1 MPDLWKCGGPMLE
14 LRTFG
19 GLSLKDGGAPITGAA
34 TQRKTLALLALLAAA
49 GENGLSRDKLIA
61 YLWPE
66 TDTEHGRNLLNQA
79 CYALRRDLHEREL
92 LLGASELRLNHD
104 VLASDVQTFEAALQ
118 RDDFEA
124 AVRVYA
130 GPFLDGFFVS
140 GASEFERWVD
150 AERAQLANQF
160 SGGLATLAK
169 EAAARGD
176 HRAAAVWWRRLTA
189 LDPLSS
195 HAALGL
201 MTALVAEGES
211 AAAIKHARAHEA
223 FLQQEM
229 GTAPDAAV
237 LALVKQLCEEAQR
250 GKPSQGVAEQQR
262 RRRQPTSDFLL
273 AALPAAL
280 RRELHRATTL
290 STVAAALGI
299 VLVVGA
305 VGYRV
310 SGMHGATSGAELLP
324 VADRKMLAVLPFE
337 NRGAA
342 ADEYFADGLTEAIA
356 TRLGSVRR
364 LGVIAWQ
371 SASQYKGTKKSPRE
385 IGREL
390 GVQYIL
396 DGSVRWEKAG
406 GASRVRVSTTLIR
419 VSDAAQLWA
428 DQYDT
433 TLTGVFAVQT
443 NLATRVAGAL
453 DLALIDA
460 ERRLLEA
467 RPTANLQAYDAYL
480 RGRVLGD
487 REFDP
492 ANGRKSVR
500 LYEQAVALDS
510 NFALAYDWLSVGYV
524 WMYQNHMDRAPD
536 LVTRA
541 KAALDRALRLDPN
554 LPESHAALGM
564 FYLNVL
570 GDKDEALQEY
580 TRARRMRPSDPWFPA
595 LIAAIYEAKGRWNEA
610 LVYRREAVALDP
622 RNVMIML
629 MTGASFMDRR
639 QFAAATYYYDRALAL
654 KPESFDAQLG
664 KAMAY
669 IGQTGDLSGAQRLLP
684 DFLQT
689 LDPTGQGLPILQLS
703 DVATLLDAER
713 RASLLALTPAALDGD
728 SAVLALTKAMV
739 QRANG
744 HGPQARA
751 QFDSARTILE
761 ASVRQE
767 PNDDYYAALLGLAL
781 AGLGRSAEAIREGER
796 AVALVPV
803 SKDAE
808 WNAYLRANLA
818 RIYALLGERDEA
830 IEQLEIVLSRPGPLS
845 AGWLRADPL
854 WEPLRA
860 SPRFQR
866 LAAARN

>member
-1 MPDLWKCGGPMLE
+1 MLE

-19 GLSLKDGGAPITGAA
+19 GLSIKDDGAPITGAA

-49 GENGLSRDKLIA
+49 GKNGLSRDKLIA

-66 TDTEHGRNLLNQA
+66 SDAEHGRNLLNQA
-79 CYALRRDLHEREL
+79 CYALRRDLREREL
-92 LLGASELRLNHD
+92 LVGASELRLNPD
-104 VLASDVQTFEAALQ
+104 VVRSDLEAFEAAL
-118 RDDFEA
+118 RRGDAEA
-124 AVRVYA
+124 AVSAYR

-140 GASEFERWVD
+140 GAPEFERWVD
-150 AERAQLANQF
+150 AGRAQLAKQF
-160 SGGLATLAK
+160 SNALATLAK
-169 EAAARGD
+169 EAGARGD
-176 HRAAAVWWRRLTA
+176 HRAAADWWRQVTVV
-189 LDPLSS
+189 DPLSS
-195 HAALGL
+195 EAALGF
-201 MTALVAEGES
+201 MTALVAAGES
-211 AAAIKHARAHEA
+211 AAAIQHARAHEA

-229 GTAPDAAV
+229 GTAPDSALLV
-237 LALVKQLCEEAQR
+237 LVKQLCEEPQR
-250 GKPSQGVAEQQR
+250 GGSFPGVSEQQR
-262 RRRQPTSDFLL
+262 KRRQSTTDFLL

-280 RRELHRATTL
+280 RRELRRATTL
-290 STVAAALGI
+290 STAAAVIAI

-305 VGYRV
+305 VGYGVSRRQPTV
-310 SGMHGATSGAELLP
+310 SGVEP
-324 VADRKMLAVLPFE
+324 VPIADRKMLAVLPFE
-337 NRGAA
+337 NRGAPS
-342 ADEYFADGLTEAIA
+342 DEYFADGLTEAIA

-371 SASQYKGTKKSPRE
+371 SASQYKRSNKSPQE

-396 DGSVRWEKAG
+396 DGSVRWEKTG

-419 VSDAAQLWA
+419 VSDATQLWA

-460 ERRLLEA
+460 ERRLLET

-524 WMYQNHMDRAPD
+524 WMYQNHMDRSPD
-536 LVTRA
+536 MVTRA

-570 GDKDEALQEY
+570 GDKDKALQEY

-610 LVYRREAVALDP
+610 LAYRHEAVALDP

-629 MTGASFMDRR
+629 MTAASFMDRR

-664 KAMAY
+664 KAIAY
-669 IGQTGDLSGAQRLLP
+669 ASQTGDLSGTQRLLP
-684 DFLQT
+684 DLSQT

-703 DVATLLDAER
+703 DVATLFDAR
-713 RASLLALTPAALDGD
+713 HQVSLLALTPAALDGD

-739 QRANG
+739 QRAND

-751 QFDSARTILE
+751 QFDSARSILE

-767 PNDDYYAALLGLAL
+767 PKDDYYAAVLGLAL
-781 AGLGRSAEAIREGER
+781 AGLGRSADAIREGER

-803 SKDAE
+803 TKDAE

-818 RIYALLGERDEA
+818 RIYVLLGERDEA

-845 AGWLRADPL
+845 AGWLRADPF
-854 WEPLRA
+854 WDPLRG

-866 LAAARN
+866 LAAART

>member
-1 MPDLWKCGGPMLE
+1 MLE

-19 GLSLKDGGAPITGAA
+19 GLSIKDDGAPITGAA

-49 GENGLSRDKLIA
+49 GKDGLSRDKLIA

-79 CYALRRDLHEREL
+79 CYALRRDLRERRL
-92 LLGASELRLNHD
+92 LVGASELRLNKD
-104 VLASDVQTFEAALQ
+104 VLASDVQVFEDALQ
-118 RDDFEA
+118 RGDAAA
-124 AVRVYA
+124 AVRAYA

-140 GASEFERWVD
+140 GATEFERWVD
-150 AERAQLANQF
+150 AERAQLAKQF
-160 SGGLATLAK
+160 SDALVTLAK
-169 EAAARGD
+169 EAALQGD
-176 HRAAAVWWRRLTA
+176 QRAAADWWRRLAA

-195 HAALGL
+195 RAALGL
-201 MTALVAEGES
+201 MKALVAAGES
-211 AAAIKHARAHEA
+211 AAAIQHARAHEA

-237 LALVKQLCEEAQR
+237 LALVQQLCEEAER
-250 GKPSQGVAEQQR
+250 GESSPGVAEQKH
-262 RRRQPTSDFLL
+262 RRRQSTTDFLL

-280 RRELHRATTL
+280 RRELRRATTL
-290 STVAAALGI
+290 STAAAVIAI

-305 VGYRV
+305 VGYGVSRRQPTV
-310 SGMHGATSGAELLP
+310 SGVEP
-324 VADRKMLAVLPFE
+324 VPIADRKMLAVLPFE
-337 NRGAA
+337 NRGAG

-371 SASQYKGTKKSPRE
+371 SASQYKRSNKSRQE

-396 DGSVRWEKAG
+396 DGSVRWEKPG
-406 GASRVRVSTTLIR
+406 SASRVRVSTTLMR
-419 VSDAAQLWA
+419 VSDGAQLWG

-510 NFALAYDWLSVGYV
+510 TFALAYDWLSVGYV
-524 WMYQNHMDRAPD
+524 WMHMNHMDRSPD
-536 LVTRA
+536 MVTRA

-570 GDKDEALQEY
+570 GDKDKALQEY

-610 LVYRREAVALDP
+610 LAYRREAVALDP

-629 MTGASFMDRR
+629 MTAASFMDRR
-639 QFAAATYYYDRALAL
+639 QFATATYYYDRALAL

-664 KAMAY
+664 RAMAY

-684 DFLQT
+684 DLSQT

-703 DVATLLDAER
+703 DVATLFDAGR

-751 QFDSARTILE
+751 QFDSARSILE
-761 ASVRQE
+761 VSARQE
-767 PNDDYYAALLGLAL
+767 PNDDFYAALLGLAL

-808 WNAYLRANLA
+808 WNSYLRANLA
-818 RIYALLGERDEA
+818 RIYVLLGERDKA

-845 AGWLRADPL
+845 AGWLRADPF
-854 WEPLRA
+854 WDPLRG

>member
-1 MPDLWKCGGPMLE
+1 MLE

-19 GLSLKDGGAPITGAA
+19 GLSVEANGAPLTGAA
-34 TQRKTLALLALLAAA
+34 VQRKTLALLALLAAA
-49 GENGLSRDKLIA
+49 GKNGLSRDKLIA

-79 CYALRRDLHEREL
+79 CYALRRDLREREV
-92 LLGASELRLNHD
+92 LLGGSELRLNQA
-104 VLASDVQTFEAALQ
+104 VVASDVQAFVAALQ
-118 RDDFEA
+118 RGDSEA
-124 AVRVYA
+124 AVQVYT

-140 GASEFERWVD
+140 GAPELERWVD
-150 AERAQLANQF
+150 AERAQLAKQCTDA
-160 SGGLATLAK
+160 LVALAK
-169 EAAARGD
+169 AAAVRGD
-176 HRAAAVWWRRLTA
+176 HRAAADWWRRLTA

-201 MTALVAEGES
+201 MKALVAAGES

-229 GTAPDAAV
+229 GTAPDAAL

-250 GKPSQGVAEQQR
+250 GNLLPGVTEQQR
-262 RRRQPTSDFLL
+262 KRRQSTTDFLL
-273 AALPAAL
+273 AALPAVL
-280 RRELHRATTL
+280 RAELRRATTL

-305 VGYRV
+305 VGYGV
-310 SGMHGATSGAELLP
+310 SGRHGPTSEAEPLP

-337 NRGAA
+337 NRGAR

-371 SASQYKGTKKSPRE
+371 SASQYKGTNKSPQE

-396 DGSVRWEKAG
+396 NGSVRWEKTG

-500 LYEQAVALDS
+500 QYEQAVALDS

-554 LPESHAALGM
+554 LPESHAALG

-570 GDKDEALQEY
+570 GDKDKALQEY

-595 LIAAIYEAKGRWNEA
+595 LIAAIYEANGRWNEA
-610 LVYRREAVALDP
+610 LAYRREAVALDP
-622 RNVMIML
+622 RNVLIML
-629 MTGASFMDRR
+629 MTGASFMERR

-669 IGQTGDLSGAQRLLP
+669 MGQTGDLSGAQRLLP
-684 DFLQT
+684 DLLQT
-689 LDPTGQGLPILQLS
+689 LDPTGQNLPILQLS
-703 DVATLLDAER
+703 DVATLFDAGR
-713 RASLLALTPAALDGD
+713 RVGLLALTPAALDGD

-751 QFDSARTILE
+751 QFDSARSILE
-761 ASVRQE
+761 VSVRQE

-818 RIYALLGERDEA
+818 RIYVLLGERDKA
-830 IEQLEIVLSRPGPLS
+830 IERLEIVLSRPGPLS
-845 AGWLRADPL
+845 AGWLRADPF
-854 WEPLRA
+854 WDPLRR

-866 LAAARN
+866 LVAVRN

>member
-1 MPDLWKCGGPMLE
+1 MRMVE

-19 GLSLKDGGAPITGAA
+19 GLSLEANGAPLRGAA
-34 TQRKTLALLALLAAA
+34 AQRKTLALLALLALHPR
-49 GENGLSRDKLIA
+49 GLSRDKLIA
-61 YLWPE
+61 YLWSE
-66 TDTEHGRNLLNQA
+66 TDAEHGRSLLRQA
-79 CYALRRDLHEREL
+79 CYALRRDLNEDKL
-92 LLGASELRLNHD
+92 FLGSTELRLNPA
-104 VLASDVQTFEAALQ
+104 VVTSDVQAFKDALQ
-118 RDDFEA
+118 RGELA
-124 AVRVYA
+124 RAVDRYN
-130 GPFLDGFFVS
+130 GPFLDGFYLS
-140 GASEFERWVD
+140 EASEFERWLD
-150 AERAQLANQF
+150 AERAQLAKRF
-160 SGGLATLAK
+160 SDVLATLAT
-169 EAAARGD
+169 EAAAQGD
-176 HRAAAVWWRRLTA
+176 HRAAAEWWRRLTA
-189 LDPLSS
+189 VDPLNSQ
-195 HAALGL
+195 AALGL
-201 MTALVAEGES
+201 MTALVAAGES

-223 FLQQEM
+223 FLQEEM

-237 LALVKQLCEEAQR
+237 LALVKQLCEEAER
-250 GKPSQGVAEQQR
+250 GPSPPGVAEQQH
-262 RRRQPTSDFLL
+262 RRRQSTTDFLL

-280 RRELHRATTL
+280 RRELRRATTL

-305 VGYRV
+305 VGYGV
-310 SGMHGATSGAELLP
+310 SGRHGTTSGPEPLP
-324 VADRKMLAVLPFE
+324 VADRKMLAVLPLE
-337 NRGAA
+337 KRGAP
-342 ADEYFADGLTEAIA
+342 ADEYFADGLSEAIA

-371 SASQYKGTKKSPRE
+371 SASQYKGTNKTPQE

-453 DLALIDA
+453 DLAIIDA

-467 RPTANLQAYDAYL
+467 RPTANLEAYDAYL

-541 KAALDRALRLDPN
+541 KAALDRALRLDRN

-570 GDKDEALQEY
+570 GDKDKALQEY

-595 LIAAIYEAKGRWNEA
+595 LIAAIDEAKGRWNEA
-610 LVYRREAVALDP
+610 LAYRREAVALDP

-629 MTGASFMDRR
+629 MTAASFMDRR

-664 KAMAY
+664 KAIAY
-669 IGQTGDLSGAQRLLP
+669 ASQTGDLSGAQRLLP

-728 SAVLALTKAMV
+728 SVVLALTKAMV
-739 QRANG
+739 HRTND

-751 QFDSARTILE
+751 QFDSARSILE

-767 PNDDYYAALLGLAL
+767 PNDDYYAAVLGLAL
-781 AGLGRSAEAIREGER
+781 AGLGRSADAIREGER

-803 SKDAE
+803 TKDAE

-818 RIYALLGERDEA
+818 RTYLLLGERDEA

-845 AGWLRADPL
+845 AGWLRADPF
-854 WEPLRA
+854 WDPLRG

-866 LAAARN
+866 LAA